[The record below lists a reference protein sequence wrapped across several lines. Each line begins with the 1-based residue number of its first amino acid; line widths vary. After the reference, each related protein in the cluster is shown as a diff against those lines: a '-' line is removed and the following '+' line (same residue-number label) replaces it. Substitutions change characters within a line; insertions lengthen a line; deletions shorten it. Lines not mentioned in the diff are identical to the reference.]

1 MCVALPI
8 AAVFAPGRKVACRLQ
23 ARSDAAVVRADQP
36 CRNGTVVRPIH
47 GPEQG
52 RKQAVDFFTWR
63 TLRRQGLSNN
73 EAVELMAG
81 MVRPI

>member
-23 ARSDAAVVRADQP
+23 ARSDAAVVRGDQP

-52 RKQAVDFFTWR
+52 RKQAVDFFT
-63 TLRRQGLSNN
+63 
-73 EAVELMAG
+73 
-81 MVRPI
+81 